1 MLRQGNELDFSVP
14 LAGQIPQVGFGLI
27 AENGFAESVK
37 PAAFS
42 ITIGSVLHLFISPP
56 NLRESEKL
64 GPVVPFPV
72 SMLLR

>member
-1 MLRQGNELDFSVP
+1 MLRQGTELDFPVP

-27 AENGFAESVK
+27 VENGFAESVK

-42 ITIGSVLHLFISPP
+42 ITIGSVLHPLTP